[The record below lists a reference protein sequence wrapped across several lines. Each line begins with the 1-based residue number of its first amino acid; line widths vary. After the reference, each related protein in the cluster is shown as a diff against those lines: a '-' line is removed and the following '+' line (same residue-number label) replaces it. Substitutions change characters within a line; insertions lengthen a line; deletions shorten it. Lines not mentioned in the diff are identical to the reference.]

1 MHSTK
6 ALPIIQELQIY
17 NNMATTILL
26 GGSCKSFYII
36 WIGGLNPQTIIFH
49 IYSLWND
56 PAWPNPEIPWNLL
69 KWLRLTLETP
79 TWHAL
84 FAPHVPSPEAMT
96 NLKQELQ
103 SDMTS
108 QAQSTSTVFILCFSL
123 LSGLC
128 SQCSQPKVPASVPPT
143 NPNRFF
149 ECFTQTAK
157 IHKPKHTTWDTFS

>member
-1 MHSTK
+1 MES
-6 ALPIIQELQIY
+6 
-17 NNMATTILL
+17 
-26 GGSCKSFYII
+26 
-36 WIGGLNPQTIIFH
+36 
-49 IYSLWND
+49 
-56 PAWPNPEIPWNLL
+56 
-69 KWLRLTLETP
+69 P

-128 SQCSQPKVPASVPPT
+128 PQCSQPKVPASVPPT

-149 ECFTQTAK
+149 ECFHTNSKDTQTK
-157 IHKPKHTTWDTFS
+157 THNLRYFQLDDKHVWEPVEQAAQCVSLKFIWTNYGNRVSRERPPDWAHPQNHLKL